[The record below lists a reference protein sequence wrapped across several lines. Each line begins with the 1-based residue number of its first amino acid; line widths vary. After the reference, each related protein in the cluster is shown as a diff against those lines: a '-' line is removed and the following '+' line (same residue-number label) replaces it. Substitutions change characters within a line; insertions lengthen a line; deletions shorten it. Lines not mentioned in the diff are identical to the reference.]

1 MHLFLTFSAALGIAR
16 TSSALHS
23 LARKLAA
30 ARHNPSK
37 LGFCSRLAQTLYF
50 TNRLKSS
57 KKQVE
62 KLKSE
67 KKVLKQRERSL
78 NGKLSTARAKA
89 DKYHNALKKKE
100 TSKNHLDLETF
111 HLLMSILDDISTK
124 P

>member
-1 MHLFLTFSAALGIAR
+1 MKETAKDKQIE
-16 TSSALHS
+16 
-23 LARKLAA
+23 KL
-30 ARHNPSK
+30 
-37 LGFCSRLAQTLYF
+37 
-50 TNRLKSS
+50 

-67 KKVLKQRERSL
+67 KKALKLKEKAL

-100 TSKNHLDLETF
+100 TSKNHLDLETSL
-111 HLLMSILDDISTK
+111 LLMSILDDISTK

>member
-1 MHLFLTFSAALGIAR
+1 MKETAKDKQIE
-16 TSSALHS
+16 
-23 LARKLAA
+23 KL
-30 ARHNPSK
+30 
-37 LGFCSRLAQTLYF
+37 
-50 TNRLKSS
+50 

-67 KKVLKQRERSL
+67 KKALKLKENAL

-100 TSKNHLDLETF
+100 TSKNHLDLKTF

>member
-1 MHLFLTFSAALGIAR
+1 MKETAKDKQIE
-16 TSSALHS
+16 
-23 LARKLAA
+23 KL
-30 ARHNPSK
+30 
-37 LGFCSRLAQTLYF
+37 
-50 TNRLKSS
+50 

-67 KKVLKQRERSL
+67 KKALKLKEKAL

-89 DKYHNALKKKE
+89 DKYHDALKKKE
-100 TSKNHLDLETF
+100 TSKNHLDLKTF